1 VLVQPNPEIAL
12 QLMPERAVYWPR
24 LQTLFVA
31 DLHLGRVFP
40 PRTIGAT
47 LQRLQALVEQCL
59 VRRIVFLGDLFHMR
73 QRYHDEVVSPFCDWR
88 MRSPDID
95 MWLVRGNHERAM
107 GDPPPACRL
116 QCVAPGTPLDQLLL
130 LHEPRMTTQFAV
142 CAHLHPCVLL
152 PSQRAVAETAAC
164 FVWGAQ
170 YLVLPAFE
178 DSVPGRVV
186 ARRFD
191 EQYIAIRQHALVHL
205 P

>member
-1 VLVQPNPEIAL
+1 VLVQANPEIAL

-47 LQRLQALVEQCL
+47 LHRLQTLIEQSQ
-59 VRRIVFLGDLFHMR
+59 VRRVVFLGDLFHMR
-73 QRYHDEVVSPFCDWR
+73 QRYHDEVITPFCEWR
-88 MRSPDID
+88 MRFPDVD

-107 GDPPPACRL
+107 GDPPPACHL
-116 QCVAPGTPLDQLLL
+116 QCVMPGTQLDQLML

-186 ARRFD
+186 ARRLD
-191 EQYIAIRQHALVHL
+191 EQYVAIRQHSLVRL